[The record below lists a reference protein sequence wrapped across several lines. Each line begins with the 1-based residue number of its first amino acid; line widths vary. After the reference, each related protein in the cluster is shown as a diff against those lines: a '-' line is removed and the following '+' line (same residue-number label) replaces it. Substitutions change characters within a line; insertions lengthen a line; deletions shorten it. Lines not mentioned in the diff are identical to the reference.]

1 MSAQVHVL
9 ASGSTGNATYVALGG
24 AKVLVDA
31 GISARRIQKGL
42 ESIGVAVSELD
53 AVVLTHEHRDHVLG
67 LGTLTRRHGVPVYAR
82 PAAWQAMKG
91 KDKMEASCC
100 RDLPERLHIG
110 GVDIHTFPIS
120 HDAADPV
127 GFNFF
132 HHDVKCSVA
141 TDLGFATETVVRALA
156 YSDIL
161 VLEANHD
168 VNMLEGGSYPWHL
181 KQRILS
187 NRGHLSNDA
196 AAWLLAKLPKKKQTE
211 VFLAHLRQENNR
223 PQLALETVETILRSQ
238 SVGEEENNIRL
249 LLTYPDQMT
258 SL

>member
-1 MSAQVHVL
+1 ML
-9 ASGSTGNATYVALGG
+9 ASGSAGNATYLSLGG

-42 ESIGVAVSELD
+42 EAVGVSVGDLD
-53 AVVLTHEHRDHVLG
+53 AVLLTHEHRDHVLG

-82 PAAWQAMKG
+82 PAAWQAMRG
-91 KDKMEASCC
+91 KDKLDASCC
-100 RDLPERLHIG
+100 RDLPDRLHLG
-110 GVDIHTFPIS
+110 GVDIHAFPIP

-132 HHDVKCSVA
+132 HHRTKCSVA

-156 YSDIL
+156 HSDVL
-161 VLEANHD
+161 VLESNHD
-168 VNMLEGGSYPWHL
+168 VCLLEGGAYPWHL

-196 AAWLLAKLPKKKQTE
+196 AAWLLAKLPKKE
-211 VFLAHLRQENNR
+211 RLHVFLAHLSQENNR
-223 PQLALETVETILRSQ
+223 PQLALETVEAILRSQ
-238 SVGEEENNIRL
+238 CCHEDHDIRL
-249 LLTYPDQMT
+249 TMTYPDQMA
-258 SL
+258 SLAGG

>member
-1 MSAQVHVL
+1 M
-9 ASGSTGNATYVALGG
+9 
-24 AKVLVDA
+24 
-31 GISARRIQKGL
+31 
-42 ESIGVAVSELD
+42 
-53 AVVLTHEHRDHVLG
+53 
-67 LGTLTRRHGVPVYAR
+67 
-82 PAAWQAMKG
+82 
-91 KDKMEASCC
+91 
-100 RDLPERLHIG
+100 
-110 GVDIHTFPIS
+110 DIHTFPIS

-211 VFLAHLRQENNR
+211 VFLAHLSQENNR